1 MYKVNLKR
9 IRNTEKFISMVENS
23 NGSVFLKLP
32 NETLCDLKRNAE
44 ALQMFKMMK
53 PGDME
58 LDLLLTDSQDSLE
71 FLSYMVG
78 AGA

>member
-1 MYKVNLKR
+1 MYKVNFKR

-23 NGSVFLKLP
+23 KGSVFLRLP

-44 ALQMFKMMK
+44 ALQMFKMMR
-53 PGDME
+53 PGEME
-58 LDLLLTDSQDSLE
+58 LDLLLTDAQDSYE